1 MGCFVADRSLMMWD
15 VVLEKRFCKD
25 AGFCVGDRTLEKC
38 VVFCWKQVSIGS
50 GSCVLDRSL

>member
-1 MGCFVADRSLMMWD
+1 MMWD